1 MDTIRCSG
9 FVALFEARGEGKIFC
24 ENGERASCISW
35 SPGSI
40 PPRVVEP
47 DCAKI
52 ARNRYER
59 GEGSGPSLF
68 RGEIFFSSI
77 LETLIRLFLNDIIL
91 RKCYSFKI
99 NIIKVSKIK
108 EKIFIHYNEVFRE
121 NRYTIIMVY
130 EFLISKI
137 LPVDNMYY
145 ILETVIFDKSHC
157 SPKKFNFER
166 SFRASTYYYYLMDYE
181 KFVWLIFFF
190 F

>member
-1 MDTIRCSG
+1 M
-9 FVALFEARGEGKIFC
+9 
-24 ENGERASCISW
+24 
-35 SPGSI
+35 
-40 PPRVVEP
+40 VEP

-52 ARNRYER
+52 ARNRFER
-59 GEGSGPSLF
+59 VRGGGSSLF

-137 LPVDNMYY
+137 
-145 ILETVIFDKSHC
+145 FS
-157 SPKKFNFER
+157 SG
-166 SFRASTYYYYLMDYE
+166 
-181 KFVWLIFFF
+181 
-190 F
+190 